1 MNLTPEQKF
10 TLREMMEYHR
20 LKSNAAIGYEKTRN
34 YSPIDDNI
42 NHTASY
48 ELLKEITEEL

>member
-20 LKSNAAIGYEKTRN
+20 LKSNAAIGYEKNRHH
-34 YSPIDDNI
+34 SCESQPI

-48 ELLKEITEEL
+48 ELLKEINESL